1 MLVFKFILYNI
12 RKVVV
17 VINIVEVFIIINGIV
32 YVIDCGFVKLR
43 VYFLKVGV
51 ESLVVVLVL

>member
-1 MLVFKFILYNI
+1 MLVFKLILYNI

-17 VINIVEVFIIINGIV
+17 AINIVEVFIIINGIV
-32 YVIDCGFVKLR
+32 YVVDCGFVKLR
-43 VYFLKVGV
+43 VYFFKVGV

>member
-1 MLVFKFILYNI
+1 MLVFKLFSYNI

-32 YVIDCGFVKLR
+32 YVIDCGFVKIR
-43 VYFLKVGV
+43 VYLFKVGV
-51 ESLVVVLVL
+51 ESLVVVFVL